1 MKHWKEEDLFNYL
14 KDNYYPDLVKSDNPL
29 SRWDCYSAM
38 HNHRIELKCRTAHYP
53 DLMIEKKKYV
63 AMLEHCKGTFE
74 IPMYINSTPEG
85 VYRFNLKKFRP
96 RWQVKSLR
104 KTTHFSQNYKISKII
119 GFLKITKADKL

>member
-29 SRWDCYSAM
+29 SRWDCYSAI

-74 IPMYINSTPEG
+74 IPTYINSTPEG

-96 RWQVKSLR
+96 RWQVKSLS
-104 KTTHFSQNYKISKII
+104 KTTHFSQQYKINKTI